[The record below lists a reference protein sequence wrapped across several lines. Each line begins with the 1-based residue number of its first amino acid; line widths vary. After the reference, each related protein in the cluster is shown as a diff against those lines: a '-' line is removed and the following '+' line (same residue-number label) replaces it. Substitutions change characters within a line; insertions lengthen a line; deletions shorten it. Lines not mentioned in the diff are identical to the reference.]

1 MYNCSVSGKTLSC
14 KLSLGALATV
24 ENYINQNKQSNFS
37 SNNVNYVVVIDNDY
51 TEGTSYGD
59 VYKQSVEPGTRVK
72 NGTTVELY
80 VRKGQKPEEPKG
92 FIDGNYDVYQTAPL
106 SLSGTKTNVQNRL
119 GMFNLEIYEEEST
132 GLDAGVIISITVNG
146 SSYDSGEYPLS
157 SKVVVIIS
165 KGYAE

>member
-1 MYNCSVSGKTLSC
+1 M
-14 KLSLGALATV
+14 
-24 ENYINQNKQSNFS
+24 
-37 SNNVNYVVVIDNDY
+37 
-51 TEGTSYGD
+51 
-59 VYKQSVEPGTRVK
+59 YKQSVEPGTRVK

-80 VRKGQKPEEPKG
+80 ARKGPKPEEPKG
-92 FIDGNYDVYQTAPL
+92 YIDGVYDVYQTAPL

-132 GLDAGVIISITVNG
+132 EKAAGVIISITVNG
-146 SSYDSGEYPLS
+146 SSYESGEYPLS